1 MKLSRNTKFLPLAAL
16 LAGAAALAVRE
27 ALYAFAVEDR
37 GLLVPGHPLGWVL
50 GALTVLVMVYLIWN
64 VVKGADVTFRLPD
77 MAAAAG
83 TIFCAAAM
91 AVTVAFV
98 SPMTPGYT
106 ALAWRL
112 LGCAAAVGMA
122 VQGVGYGAGRKPGF
136 VPDLLVCLFCLFHI
150 IDHYRPWSGNPQ
162 MMDSLLALAAMGA
175 MTLFSL
181 YCACDGVGLP
191 RRRLWLGTGL
201 CALFFCAAE
210 LLSGYLLLDLGFI
223 AWVLVRL
230 YTPRK
235 GETGNGAA

>member
-1 MKLSRNTKFLPLAAL
+1 MKLSRNTNFLPLAAL
-16 LAGAAALAVRE
+16 LAGVAALAVRE
-27 ALYAFAVEDR
+27 ALYAFAVDDR

-50 GALTVLVMVYLIWN
+50 GALTVLAMVYVIGN
-64 VVKGADVTFRLPD
+64 VVKGADVSFRLSD

-83 TIFCAAAM
+83 TIFCAAAVG
-91 AVTVAFV
+91 VTVAFV

-112 LGCAAAVGMA
+112 LGCAAAVSLA
-122 VQGVGYGAGRKPGF
+122 VQGAGYASGRRPGYI
-136 VPDLLVCLFCLFHI
+136 PELLTCLFCLFHI

-175 MTLFSL
+175 LTLFTL
-181 YCACDGVGLP
+181 YCACDGVGMP
-191 RRRLWLGTGL
+191 RRKLWLGTGL
-201 CALFFCAAE
+201 CALFFCTVE
-210 LLSGYLLLDLGFI
+210 MFSGYFLLDLGFI